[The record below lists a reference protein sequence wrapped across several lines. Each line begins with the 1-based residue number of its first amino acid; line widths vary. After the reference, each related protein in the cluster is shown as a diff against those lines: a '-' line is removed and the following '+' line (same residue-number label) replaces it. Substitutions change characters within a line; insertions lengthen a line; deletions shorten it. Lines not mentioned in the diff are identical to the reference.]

1 MPWHGQVRKDSAA
14 QGKAYRHYLER
25 ERKPLEHF
33 QSGSDMDGEVG
44 IFIDKLWSHVVW
56 KKGWEKAR
64 LEKAENPNW

>member
-1 MPWHGQVRKDSAA
+1 
-14 QGKAYRHYLER
+14 
-25 ERKPLEHF
+25 
-33 QSGSDMDGEVG
+33 MDGEVG